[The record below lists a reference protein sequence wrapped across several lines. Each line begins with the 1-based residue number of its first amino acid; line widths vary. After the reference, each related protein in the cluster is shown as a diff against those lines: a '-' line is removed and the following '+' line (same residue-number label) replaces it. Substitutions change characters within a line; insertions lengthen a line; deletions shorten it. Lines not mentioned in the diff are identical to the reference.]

1 MLAKRRTTTTVMID
15 NIPMGSAH
23 PVVIQSMTNTPTSD
37 TDKTIAQVKELA
49 DAGSE
54 LVRLTVNDF
63 DAAKA
68 VPHIK
73 KVLLDDGYTTPLI
86 GDFHFN
92 GHILLDK
99 FPDMAASLSKF
110 RINPGNVGKGNRR
123 DEQFT
128 SIINIARDLNKPVRI
143 GVNFGSL
150 DQDLF
155 TSMMDENAASETP
168 LSSKDVIYKAMISSA
183 LANAELAESLGL
195 NKDKIVLSVKMS
207 DVQDMITVYEKLAT
221 ACEYVL
227 HLGLTEAGGRLQ
239 GIASSS
245 AALAVLLQ
253 QGYGD
258 TIRMSLTPEP
268 GVGRRLEVDA
278 CKTLL
283 QSLGFRYF
291 MPRIT
296 SCPGCGRTNSDKF
309 TYLAKD
315 ISTYI
320 EKKMPAWK
328 TKYPGVETL
337 TVAVMG
343 CVVNGPGESKHA
355 DIGISLPGISEKPA
369 IPVYTNGS
377 LSHTLKGDDIK
388 DDFIQIL
395 NTYIKDRFET
405 TTL

>member
-168 LSSKDVIYKAMISSA
+168 LSSKD
-183 LANAELAESLGL
+183 
-195 NKDKIVLSVKMS
+195 
-207 DVQDMITVYEKLAT
+207 
-221 ACEYVL
+221 
-227 HLGLTEAGGRLQ
+227 
-239 GIASSS
+239 
-245 AALAVLLQ
+245 
-253 QGYGD
+253 
-258 TIRMSLTPEP
+258 
-268 GVGRRLEVDA
+268 
-278 CKTLL
+278 
-283 QSLGFRYF
+283 
-291 MPRIT
+291 
-296 SCPGCGRTNSDKF
+296 
-309 TYLAKD
+309 D
-315 ISTYI
+315 I
-320 EKKMPAWK
+320 
-328 TKYPGVETL
+328 
-337 TVAVMG
+337 
-343 CVVNGPGESKHA
+343 
-355 DIGISLPGISEKPA
+355 
-369 IPVYTNGS
+369 
-377 LSHTLKGDDIK
+377 
-388 DDFIQIL
+388 
-395 NTYIKDRFET
+395 
-405 TTL
+405 